1 MLCRTPKIEGF
12 STNENLSKYTCA
24 SYYYNKTQDMKT
36 IITLIFVL
44 FIGVAAQAQN
54 NTKEVKAET
63 IEMTI
68 VNLTSIEKVTF
79 ENATLENKTEVA
91 RLYKFK
97 NSKIK
102 KALSFTT
109 KRNKAKMA

>member
-1 MLCRTPKIEGF
+1 
-12 STNENLSKYTCA
+12 
-24 SYYYNKTQDMKT
+24 MKT
-36 IITLIFVL
+36 IATIFFIF
-44 FIGVAAQAQN
+44 FIGTAAQAQN
-54 NTKEVKAET
+54 NTTDAKVET

-68 VNLTSIEKVTF
+68 VTETAYELNLDT
-79 ENATLENKTEVA
+79 KTEVA

-97 NSKIK
+97 NSRIK

>member
-1 MLCRTPKIEGF
+1 
-12 STNENLSKYTCA
+12 
-24 SYYYNKTQDMKT
+24 MKT
-36 IITLIFVL
+36 IATIFFIF
-44 FIGVAAQAQN
+44 FIGMSAQAQN
-54 NTKEVKAET
+54 NTTDVNPDASGET

-68 VNLTSIEKVTF
+68 VIET
-79 ENATLENKTEVA
+79 ATELNLENTKEVA

-97 NSKIK
+97 NARVT